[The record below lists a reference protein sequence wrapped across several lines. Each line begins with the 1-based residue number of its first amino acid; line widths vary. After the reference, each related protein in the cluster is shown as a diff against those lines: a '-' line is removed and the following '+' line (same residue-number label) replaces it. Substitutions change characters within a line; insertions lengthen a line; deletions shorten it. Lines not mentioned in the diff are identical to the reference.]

1 MELIFIPLLSDSI
14 KIIITGRRCC
24 TPTRDKRLFF
34 DGSYYGKLIHLQS
47 TQPSCAA
54 QRNKFPRPLY
64 VRAQKKSAFDIF
76 NQQNRRLK
84 KKRAGVYMYIFDVVQ
99 LLRYERGRDDLNE
112 LLHDQ

>member
-1 MELIFIPLLSDSI
+1 MALIFIPLLSDSI

-54 QRNKFPRPLY
+54 EREINFP
-64 VRAQKKSAFDIF
+64 RAQKKSAFDIF

-84 KKRAGVYMYIFDVVQ
+84 KNARISLWCIFMHIFDVVQ
-99 LLRYERGRDDLNE
+99 LPRYKRGRKRE
-112 LLHDQ
+112 MI